1 MFLIKQNITFFH
13 NIRTVSRVSIKRA
26 WHETHSLETLE
37 CLQKRLPMKARER
50 TRNSI
55 GLVENNNTC
64 NLLHLKRKTPL
75 FVSLKRYKEKIP
87 NSDLTKNK
95 ISAQKTLNETLIKAN
110 EVRN

>member
-1 MFLIKQNITFFH
+1 MFLKQNITFFH
-13 NIRTVSRVSIKRA
+13 NIRTVSHVSIKRA

-37 CLQKRLPMKARER
+37 CLQKRLPMKASER

-55 GLVENNNTC
+55 GSVENNTC

-75 FVSLKRYKEKIP
+75 FVSLKRCKEKIP
-87 NSDLTKNK
+87 NSDLIRNK